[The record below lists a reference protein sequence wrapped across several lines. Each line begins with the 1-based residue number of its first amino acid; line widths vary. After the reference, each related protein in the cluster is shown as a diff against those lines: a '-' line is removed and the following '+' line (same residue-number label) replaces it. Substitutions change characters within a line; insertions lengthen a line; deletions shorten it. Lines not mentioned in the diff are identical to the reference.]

1 MVGNKT
7 FTILVGSV
15 TSALHC
21 VYLLNVFFI
30 SCTILVPDPR
40 LEGLIFGLRTRALS
54 MEVQSSGNNCSVEC
68 QFHTSDN
75 TNTMFNC

>member
-21 VYLLNVFFI
+21 VYLLNVFFM
-30 SCTILVPDPR
+30 SYTILVPDPR

-54 MEVQSSGNNCSVEC
+54 MEVQSSGNNC
-68 QFHTSDN
+68 F
-75 TNTMFNC
+75 